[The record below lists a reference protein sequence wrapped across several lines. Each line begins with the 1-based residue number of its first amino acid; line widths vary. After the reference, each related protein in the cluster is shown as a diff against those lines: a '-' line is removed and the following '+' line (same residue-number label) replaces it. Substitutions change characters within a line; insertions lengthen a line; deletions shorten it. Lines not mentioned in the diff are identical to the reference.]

1 MIIKPI
7 IWLGDSREQ
16 ISEFAAVARNI
27 AGFELWDV
35 QQGKEPSDWKPMP
48 SVGLGVKE
56 IRVRVAGEYRVIYL
70 AKLVEAVYVL
80 HAFQKKTQKTAKPDI
95 DLARKRFRELIQERK
110 QR

>member
-95 DLARKRFRELIQERK
+95 DLARKRFRELIQERT